1 MRLFRKKFILPAA
14 IAVVLIVAAG
24 AAAQDSG
31 KVMSGD
37 YGSLIIAVNAKDE
50 LTGYF
55 DEGTGDDGN
64 GRPRFSCTFFIYGER
79 QPDGAFKISTWY
91 PGIPEDVVV
100 TGKLK
105 YSGKA
110 GKASVNIQLDGE
122 HGGCWNVAPSL
133 KEKEGV
139 DFDLESAGQWEGIR
153 IIAPSRAY
161 FFISPQAGAPQKIY
175 VVKNDAVRVL
185 SVKGEWAEVGFVAA
199 NGKTTK
205 GWMKD
210 ENFHPIRPPAK

>member
-14 IAVVLIVAAG
+14 IAAVLVIAAG
-24 AAAQDSG
+24 AAAQDSE
-31 KVMSGD
+31 KIASGD

-55 DEGTGDDGN
+55 DERTGDDGH
-64 GRPRFSCTFFIYGER
+64 GRPRFSCAFFIYGEK
-79 QPDGAFKISTWY
+79 QPDGTFRISTWY
-91 PGIPEDVVV
+91 PGLAEDEVI

-110 GKASVNIQLDGE
+110 RVNIKLDGE

-139 DFDLESAGQWEGIR
+139 DFDLESAGRWEGVR
-153 IIAPSRAY
+153 MIAPSKAY
-161 FFISPQAGAPQKIY
+161 FFMSPQAGAPQKIY
-175 VVKNDAVRVL
+175 VVRNDAVRVL
-185 SVKGEWAEVGFVAA
+185 SIKGEWAEVGFVGA
-199 NGKTTK
+199 NGRTTK

-210 ENFHPIRPPAK
+210 ENFYSIKPPAK